1 MCFLL
6 ASAQTDTTEEASKN
20 VLYFLPDSLK
30 ALVAV
35 SLWCTHKEEL
45 VGEFSAVM
53 NLIRQCSRLKY
64 ALYLQGLRGQSRQQL
79 SLPTLPGPRPQG

>member
-1 MCFLL
+1 M
-6 ASAQTDTTEEASKN
+6 
-20 VLYFLPDSLK
+20 
-30 ALVAV
+30 AV

-64 ALYLQGLRGQSRQQL
+64 KGFVVKVGSNCLCQRFLVPALEVNEVKAGQAARDVSFHRGER
-79 SLPTLPGPRPQG
+79 TEM